1 MKKDGIGQNVL
12 GMEIKGMEGCG
23 NGQEWRRGNG
33 NGAEKDGMGIKVL
46 ELVAKRDRNEA
57 ESHGNGDRSS
67 GMRAESTGMR
77 LTPLGLGL
85 KLWDW
90 D

>member
-1 MKKDGIGQNVL
+1 
-12 GMEIKGMEGCG
+12 
-23 NGQEWRRGNG
+23 
-33 NGAEKDGMGIKVL
+33 MGIKVL

-67 GMRAESTGMR
+67 GIRAESTGMR